1 MVWFLVSIENVTFPA
16 WYLSSCNHINHW
28 AFSSFSQ
35 KDKLLSS
42 STHLVLPRKSQ
53 LCRSPGPLFSWI
65 WPLQVSQNCLD
76 CQLLNGHWQFICFH
90 CIGFSFSSMS
100 FQPEVLSNTYY
111 STDIWFYIYW
121 KFHMGAFLKKN
132 KCINCLQFGLLS
144 FVESKMLHIH

>member
-76 CQLLNGHWQFICFH
+76 CQLLNGHWQFICFALH
-90 CIGFSFSSMS
+90 RLLLQQHVIPTWGS
-100 FQPEVLSNTYY
+100 FQHILLYR
-111 STDIWFYIYW
+111 
-121 KFHMGAFLKKN
+121 HMILHLLKIPYGCFFK
-132 KCINCLQFGLLS
+132 
-144 FVESKMLHIH
+144 EE